1 MAHVCKNHP
10 ETITR
15 KRCHHCRTF
24 ICPECTRSFLD
35 RPFCSTRCLIRS
47 LLLEATAFWTTPT
60 GTKPKSK
67 KGGSPAA
74 RATSWL
80 FPLITLSLFLMIWLS
95 LRDLAHEVAAWK
107 QSTLSTPAP
116 TAAVPDSL
124 QDRSRIQWS
133 QPQQARISE
142 NRITIVGE
150 AADNISLSL
159 LVNHELRAVTIS
171 KDGRFSFENVT
182 VKAGDN
188 ELVVRGLDE
197 HGHVSLLEKI
207 ITITGRPI
215 AEITAGDFSRGPAD
229 RKHIALTFD
238 GGSGNG
244 SAEAILNQLAD
255 KKITCT
261 FFLTGAFMKRYPD
274 LVRRIV
280 ADGHEVGNHTWS
292 HPRLTTV
299 AQNRRQETL
308 AEMSKEKLQ
317 QELKRTADYFTR
329 LTGKEM
335 AHYWRAPFGEHNRE
349 IRAWAEELG
358 YTHVGWTVTNGQSLD
373 ALDWVADKN
382 HRGYQ
387 TSEKI
392 LSRLLAFGRDSDTA
406 GRGGIILMHLG
417 SQRKDDPVH
426 PILPALIDSLRD
438 RGYEWVTISRMRDI
452 SPL

>member
-10 ETITR
+10 EIVTR
-15 KRCHHCRTF
+15 KRCRQCRAF
-24 ICPECTRSFLD
+24 ICPECTRSFFA
-35 RPFCSTRCLIRS
+35 RPFCSPRCLLRS
-47 LLLEATAFWTTPT
+47 LLQEASAFWTTPAAPK
-60 GTKPKSK
+60 TKRKRGASL
-67 KGGSPAA
+67 AA
-74 RATSWL
+74 HGARWL

-95 LRDLAHEVAAWK
+95 LRDLAREVAAWK
-107 QSTLSTPAP
+107 PSSLPAPAP
-116 TAAVPDSL
+116 TLQDSVL
-124 QDRSRIQWS
+124 DRSRIQWS

-159 LVNHELRAVTIS
+159 LVNQELRAVTIS

-197 HGHVSLLEKI
+197 HGHVSFLEKI
-207 ITITGRPI
+207 ITITGRPV

-229 RKHIALTFD
+229 RQHIALTFD

-308 AEMSKEKLQ
+308 AEMSREKLQ
-317 QELKRTADYFTR
+317 QELKRTADYFYQ
-329 LTGKEM
+329 LTGREM
-335 AHYWRAPFGEHNRE
+335 TRYWRAPFGEHNRE
-349 IRAWAEELG
+349 IRAWAEEIG

-373 ALDWVADKN
+373 ALDWIADKN

-406 GRGGIILMHLG
+406 GRGGIILMHLD
-417 SQRKDDPVH
+417 SQRKDDPVY
-426 PILPALIDSLRD
+426 PILPVLIDSLRS
-438 RGYEWVTISRMRDI
+438 RGYEWVTISQMRDAL
-452 SPL
+452 PL